1 MLKRIDAVVAHGEKF
16 NTLSHFIAAFFAFC
30 GAIVLMSTAISK
42 GDPTRILSCAI
53 YGVTTIGIYI
63 ISTLYHGSSGPKKDV
78 LRKLDYIGIYL
89 KIAGNYTPYMILAI
103 GGIQGYTILVSVWLL
118 AGLGILQEVALRS
131 KNRSLSTL
139 IYVIMTALAL
149 PVLKNL
155 ATAISPVGFALLMTG
170 FLSYAIGFYFFLN
183 DEKIRHGHG
192 IWHLFVIGGS
202 TCQYLCLLIY
212 VV

>member
-1 MLKRIDAVVAHGEKF
+1 MLKKIDAVVAQGEKF
-16 NTLSHFIAAFFAFC
+16 NTLSHFIAAFFALC
-30 GAIVLMSTAISK
+30 GALVLMYTAISK
-42 GDPTRILSCAI
+42 GDNTRILSCAI

-63 ISTLYHGSSGPKKDV
+63 ISTLYHGVSGPKKDV

-131 KNRSLSTL
+131 KKRTLSNL
-139 IYVIMTALAL
+139 IYIIMSARAL

-155 ATAISPVGFALLMTG
+155 ATSVAPMGFALIMLG
-170 FLSYAIGFYFFLN
+170 FLSYAIGFYFFIN

-202 TCQYLCLLIY
+202 TCQYLCLWLY